1 MMKMECHT
9 LYIICFQKYLGPKFC
24 PSCHQCAKIYPSFA
38 EMMQFGRL
46 GGPRQ
51 SSWWQQ
57 WLGECPWMGRTLQPC
72 SKLSVINQSYLA
84 QLKSRRSSEPSF
96 THQAGLRN
104 QKYDAAVNLHL
115 GKMGLLEGRASTPRR
130 GPGQPLKDHELLVHV
145 FRDVVASDRVPNGLA
160 RPAERSTRARGWLRA
175 SYHSRRHHPLAVLH
189 TTGASA
195 GVDLSKLR
203 DISDCFF
210 KWVAITVPK
219 STFLNLPIVGRDPK
233 TYPTV
238 FLCQA
243 KRSRRGAC
251 SLYVGAGAQKTFAL
265 LVFDGNGIH
274 DDGMF

>member
-1 MMKMECHT
+1 MKMECHT
-9 LYIICFQKYLGPKFC
+9 LYINCFQKYLGPKFC

-72 SKLSVINQSYLA
+72 SKLSVISQSYLA

-96 THQAGLRN
+96 NSPGWLKKSKVRRRREPASGQNGTTW
-104 QKYDAAVNLHL
+104 
-115 GKMGLLEGRASTPRR
+115 GRASTPRR

-145 FRDVVASDRVPNGLA
+145 FRDVVVASDRVPNGLA

-195 GVDLSKLR
+195 GVDL
-203 DISDCFF
+203 F
-210 KWVAITVPK
+210 
-219 STFLNLPIVGRDPK
+219 
-233 TYPTV
+233 
-238 FLCQA
+238 CQA
-243 KRSRRGAC
+243 
-251 SLYVGAGAQKTFAL
+251 AGHLRLFL
-265 LVFDGNGIH
+265 
-274 DDGMF
+274 